1 MLVIKNKLLFPCA
14 KLNKIILQQES
25 HKQKLAYILI
35 LHQQKNNFVKKTQP
49 KTQKK
54 LCTPRHFRTSAS
66 GMHNTHFYSGTISVT
81 DIFTI
86 I

>member
-1 MLVIKNKLLFPCA
+1 MCKIKQNYITTRITQTKTCLYFNITPA
-14 KLNKIILQQES
+14 K
-25 HKQKLAYILI
+25 KQ
-35 LHQQKNNFVKKTQP
+35 FCKKTQS

>member
-1 MLVIKNKLLFPCA
+1 MQQYFKIQILVYSSGANIHFISKRTNFRTYFQSFFTQA
-14 KLNKIILQQES
+14 SIVII
-25 HKQKLAYILI
+25 
-35 LHQQKNNFVKKTQP
+35 
-49 KTQKK
+49 KK

-66 GMHNTHFYSGTISVT
+66 GMHNTHFYSGTISVA

>member
-1 MLVIKNKLLFPCA
+1 MCKIKQNYITTRITQTKTC
-14 KLNKIILQQES
+14 S
-25 HKQKLAYILI
+25 HFNITP
-35 LHQQKNNFVKKTQP
+35 VKKQFYKKTEP

-66 GMHNTHFYSGTISVT
+66 GMHNTHFYSGTISVA